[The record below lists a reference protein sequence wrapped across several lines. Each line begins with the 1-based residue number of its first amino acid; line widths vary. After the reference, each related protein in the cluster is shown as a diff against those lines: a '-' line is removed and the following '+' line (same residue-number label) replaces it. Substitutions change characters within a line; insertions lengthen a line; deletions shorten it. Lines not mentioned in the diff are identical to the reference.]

1 MIMQIPSSLSLRW
14 WDTKINDNHDFT
26 LYCYLRETVLKAA
39 FAFGLA
45 CAVFRYWLLKV
56 SSVNYLPSRSYMSEL
71 TVELYGVA
79 C

>member
-1 MIMQIPSSLSLRW
+1 MIIMIL
-14 WDTKINDNHDFT
+14 
-26 LYCYLRETVLKAA
+26 LYTVIFERQYLKAA

-56 SSVNYLPSRSYMSEL
+56 SSVNYLPSRSYMTEL